1 MKCRVSF
8 MDPGLGPLGPRA
20 SPRWRAPTS
29 FESFILPLRSSCHL
43 ASRAHEYGVIT
54 EAPWG
59 ISGKDKEDQE
69 SSQRLDTSF
78 GVGKGTAALRG
89 AGEQLPEVRCN
100 GNKEQQTGQTASC
113 MPRASRRLNHVCPE
127 EEFLSRAS

>member
-1 MKCRVSF
+1 M
-8 MDPGLGPLGPRA
+8 
-20 SPRWRAPTS
+20 
-29 FESFILPLRSSCHL
+29 
-43 ASRAHEYGVIT
+43 
-54 EAPWG
+54 
-59 ISGKDKEDQE
+59 
-69 SSQRLDTSF
+69 DTSF

-100 GNKEQQTGQTASC
+100 RNKEQQTGQTASC